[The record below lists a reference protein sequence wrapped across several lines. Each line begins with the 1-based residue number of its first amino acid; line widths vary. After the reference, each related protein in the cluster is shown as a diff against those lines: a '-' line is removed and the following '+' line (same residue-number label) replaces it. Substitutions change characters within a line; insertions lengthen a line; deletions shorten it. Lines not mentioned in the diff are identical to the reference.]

1 MDRREPAQQPVR
13 RPTPP
18 KFAQPVPV
26 VRDKT
31 DAGIQTHR
39 NDQQKAFP
47 DHKAGVKDDE
57 YGKATKEMYDHCT
70 VEKCKAQRRALAAR
84 AFANEPPHLLARL
97 EALLQR
103 RDELFAMGM

>member
-1 MDRREPAQQPVR
+1 
-13 RPTPP
+13 
-18 KFAQPVPV
+18 
-26 VRDKT
+26 
-31 DAGIQTHR
+31 
-39 NDQQKAFP
+39 
-47 DHKAGVKDDE
+47 
-57 YGKATKEMYDHCT
+57 MYDHCT